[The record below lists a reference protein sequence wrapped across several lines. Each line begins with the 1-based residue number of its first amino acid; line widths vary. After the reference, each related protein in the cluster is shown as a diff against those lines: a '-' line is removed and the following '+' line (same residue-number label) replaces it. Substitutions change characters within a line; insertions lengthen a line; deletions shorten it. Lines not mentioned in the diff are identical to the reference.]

1 MIVFVGC
8 SYTWGSGLQYE
19 YLYENGWSVDEIN
32 KVLPFNYHLEQ
43 LSYDADEYRKKHNW
57 PNLVAKELNKP
68 FVIGTY
74 TNGGSNLT
82 TTLPALD
89 CLNHISRAYSITTIV
104 VQFTSW
110 VRDVEDDD
118 NFKLKFPFNGSRKN
132 LDSTQQDFMNE
143 QILSQIKQIEK
154 CCKDIQSHEDLEYG
168 HMNNRD
174 KFPSWFG
181 LSWQE
186 DLGCV
191 LKEYYP
197 ENFIPIH
204 FEGNTYNSFEPITP
218 PGFNEYDSLDKPGL
232 RICDTIPGVKDTHLN
247 SKGCKVVAKSII
259 KKLKQY

>member
-1 MIVFVGC
+1 
-8 SYTWGSGLQYE
+8 
-19 YLYENGWSVDEIN
+19 
-32 KVLPFNYHLEQ
+32 
-43 LSYDADEYRKKHNW
+43 
-57 PNLVAKELNKP
+57 
-68 FVIGTY
+68 
-74 TNGGSNLT
+74 
-82 TTLPALD
+82 
-89 CLNHISRAYSITTIV
+89 
-104 VQFTSW
+104 
-110 VRDVEDDD
+110 
-118 NFKLKFPFNGSRKN
+118 
-132 LDSTQQDFMNE
+132 
-143 QILSQIKQIEK
+143 
-154 CCKDIQSHEDLEYG
+154 
-168 HMNNRD
+168 MNNRD

-186 DLGCV
+186 DLGSV